1 MAHSLCERLLS
12 TLEDPRRRDRTV
24 LLMLA
29 AYAGLWS
36 AYGGIAHS
44 SQDLHPDM
52 TELIAWSRA
61 LSLGYLKHPPLAAW
75 LVKFWFSLVPLSD
88 WTFYLLA
95 MLMPAI
101 ALWIFWRL
109 SADYLEIE
117 KRVLGVALLMFVPF
131 YNFHALKFNPNTVL
145 MPTWAATTLCFLR
158 SYRTHRVLYSALT
171 GLGAGACMLGKYW
184 SIFLL
189 AGLAI
194 TALIDPRRWSYF
206 RSSAPWLT
214 SAVAIAVL
222 GPHLLWLWQ
231 HNFAPFEYAID
242 KHVAH
247 TFVDTAF
254 KAGSYLVGS
263 VAYVAVPIIFVLLA
277 ARPDPATIAEMAL
290 PTDVE
295 RRLVA
300 AAFWAPLL
308 LPILAALAS
317 NIDLTSLWSMS
328 AWTLLPIVLLSPPQ
342 VKLSPLDLRRILA
355 LAVAAPVAMLIA
367 APVIALASHLYGVKA
382 PFADSRLLASE
393 TEHLWHGVTPEP
405 LRFVSGNLANEVI
418 AYAVDQPRALP
429 LRLFRG
435 SIGDQVYA
443 DGRGWP
449 TEAPVQSPVDS
460 EQLLH
465 SGMALVCSDDA
476 PKWLEAVAV
485 KAAQSPT
492 SQRFEVE
499 ITRKF
504 LGIPGRPHRYV
515 IFIIPPPP

>member
-1 MAHSLCERLLS
+1 MTHSLFERPLS
-12 TLEDPRRRDRTV
+12 ALEDPKRCDRS
-24 LLMLA
+24 MLSMLI
-29 AYAGLWS
+29 AYAALWT
-36 AYGGIAHS
+36 AYGAIARS

-61 LSLGYLKHPPLAAW
+61 LSFGYLKHPPLAAW
-75 LVKFWFSLVPLSD
+75 LVKFWFSIVPLSD

-95 MLMPAI
+95 VLMPTI
-101 ALWIFWRL
+101 ALWIFWQL

-145 MPTWAATTLCFLR
+145 MPTWAVTTLCFLR
-158 SYRTHRVLYSALT
+158 SYRTHRALYSALT

-184 SIFLL
+184 SVFLL

-194 TALIDPRRWSYF
+194 AALIDPRRWSYF
-206 RSSAPWLT
+206 RSSAPWIT
-214 SAVAIAVL
+214 VAVAIAVL

-231 HNFAPFEYAID
+231 HDFAPFEYAVD
-242 KHVAH
+242 KHVAR

-254 KAGSYLVGS
+254 NAGLYLVGS
-263 VAYVAVPIIFVLLA
+263 AAYVAAPITFVFLA
-277 ARPDPATIAEMAL
+277 AQPDRATIAEMAL
-290 PTDVE
+290 PTDPE

-308 LPILAALAS
+308 LPVLAALAS

-328 AWTLLPIVLLSPPQ
+328 AWTLLPVVLLSPPQ
-342 VKLSPLDLRRILA
+342 LRVSPLNLRRILA
-355 LAVAAPVAMLIA
+355 VAMAAPVVMLIA
-367 APVIALASHLYGVKA
+367 APAIALATHLYGVKA
-382 PFADSRLLASE
+382 LFADSQILAGE
-393 TEHLWHGVTPEP
+393 TERLWHSVTPEP
-405 LRFVSGNLANEVI
+405 LRFVGGNLANEVI
-418 AYAVDQPRALP
+418 AYAADRPRSLP
-429 LRLFRG
+429 LRSFRG

-449 TEAPVQSPVDS
+449 TEAPMQSPVDG

-465 SGMALVCSDDA
+465 SGMALVCSDDV
-476 PKWLEAVAV
+476 PNWLEAVAA
-485 KAAQSPT
+485 KAGQNPAS
-492 SQRFEVE
+492 RHFEVE

-504 LGIPGRPHRYV
+504 LGIPGRPHHYV
-515 IFIIPPPP
+515 IFVIPPHP